1 MPASADDLRHVRARV
16 LRWYD
21 AEKRDLPWRRT
32 RDPYPVLV
40 SEVMLQQTQASRV
53 IGRFSRFLARFPS
66 VEALAAAPTAEVL
79 AEWSGLGYNRR
90 ALALQRAAAEVVR
103 AGGWPRDVEGLR
115 RLPGI
120 GPYTARAL
128 ASLAFGQ
135 PVGAVDTNVRRW
147 LVRRFA
153 VADAPPAIQQ
163 LADALAST
171 GADGRADAW
180 TNASIEF
187 GAVVCRARSPRCDA
201 CPIRTGCPSR
211 GAGVTV
217 PVPRQAPLAGSDR
230 EVRGA
235 VLRHLAGAEGHASAE
250 RTLRAA
256 LAREL
261 VAEVDTDRWERVL
274 SALERDGLAHRQSGS
289 LRLGAATID
298 P

>member
-66 VEALAAAPTAEVL
+66 VEALAAATTAEVL

>member
-66 VEALAAAPTAEVL
+66 VEALASATTAEVL

>member
-66 VEALAAAPTAEVL
+66 VEALAAATTAEVL

-90 ALALQRAAAEVVR
+90 ALALQRAAAEVGR
-103 AGGWPRDVEGLR
+103 AGGWPREVEGLR

-274 SALERDGLAHRQSGS
+274 SALERDGLAHRQAGS

>member
-66 VEALAAAPTAEVL
+66 VEALASATTAEVL

-274 SALERDGLAHRQSGS
+274 SALERDGLAHRQAGS

>member
-1 MPASADDLRHVRARV
+1 MPASAETLQVRHDL
-16 LRWYD
+16 LEWYD
-21 AEKRDLPWRRT
+21 RNHRDFPWRRT
-32 RDPYPVLV
+32 RDPYAVLV

-53 IGRFSRFLARFPS
+53 IDRFVRFMDRFPAAD
-66 VEALAAAPTAEVL
+66 ALAAAPTAAVL

-274 SALERDGLAHRQSGS
+274 SALERDGLAHRQAGS

>member
-66 VEALAAAPTAEVL
+66 VEALAAATTAEVL

-274 SALERDGLAHRQSGS
+274 SALERDGLAHRQAGS

>member
-66 VEALAAAPTAEVL
+66 AEALASATTAEVL

>member
-66 VEALAAAPTAEVL
+66 VEALASATTAVVL
-79 AEWSGLGYNRR
+79 AVWSGLGYNRR